1 MVDFGKFFI
10 LWCLWS
16 FGSGICGRIW
26 FYQDEKNGEGRRYGY
41 RKICIA
47 DGGADDGIESNGG
60 WIGLVGFGYGGL
72 LYRAAFPYEAQRVM
86 RMKDIYKLTWDDC
99 RRGLRRGQ
107 K

>member
-1 MVDFGKFFI
+1 MVLMEFWEWDLRKDMV
-10 LWCLWS
+10 L
-16 FGSGICGRIW
+16 SGRKEW
-26 FYQDEKNGEGRRYGY
+26 RRTQIRVYENLH
-41 RKICIA
+41 RRW
-47 DGGADDGIESNGG
+47 GADDGSESNGG